1 MIPDEYGFPQ
11 LFDSV
16 SKLENGMIANRV
28 VGLDYIHHSV
38 LNYDYF
44 YDKQGKQLDTA
55 MQSDE
60 LISIF
65 SEPDPDAD
73 QRQGKFPKVQ
83 VRKHFGK
90 S

>member
-44 YDKQGKQLDTA
+44 YDKQGKQ
-55 MQSDE
+55 
-60 LISIF
+60 
-65 SEPDPDAD
+65 
-73 QRQGKFPKVQ
+73 QG
-83 VRKHFGK
+83 HFIT
-90 S
+90 